1 MRKFFLMSQDLS
13 PNEDPREAIYIRGAR
28 LHNLQGIDLRIPRQ
42 TLCVVTG
49 LSGSGKSSLVFDT
62 LYAEGQRRYVE
73 SLSAY
78 ARQFLGRMK
87 KPEVDAILGLS
98 PAMAIEQKVISRNPR
113 STVGTSTEI
122 YDYLKLLFARVG
134 QTHSPISGEL
144 VRKHQVS
151 DVVDAAMEYLN
162 ERVEVAA
169 PFITHGRSLKEE
181 LSVLVQKGYV
191 RLKLQ
196 QETIKIED
204 LLENETQFDSNDC
217 LLLID
222 RLKIE
227 EDEDC
232 RHRLSDSIQT
242 AFNEGHGTCYLLVG
256 EEKKAYSNRFEAD
269 GMAFEEPHPNFFSF
283 STPHGACRTCEGFG
297 SVIGIDEELVFPEKH
312 LSVYEGAIAPWRGEK
327 MQEWLQVLLKNG
339 YKFDFPIHRSYGEL
353 SEAEKSLL
361 WTGNQWFEGLN
372 TFFKHLEEQSYKIQY
387 RVMLSRYRGRTVC
400 PDCKGT
406 RLRKDAGYVKLV
418 DVSTG
423 EKISLQEIVLLPVK
437 KLLPKLTNWKFD
449 ATRESI
455 AERLMEEILSRLGFL
470 QDVGLGYLNLNRLS
484 NTLSGGESQR
494 IKLATSLGSN
504 LSGSMYI
511 LDEPSI
517 GLHPRD
523 NDRLVSILKNLRD
536 KGNTVIVV
544 EHEEAVIKAADY
556 LVDIGPEAGSGGGK
570 LVYAGQ
576 LEGLKADSV
585 SLTGAYLSGRMSIK
599 VPEVRRKAQHYLRL
613 SGASEHNLKGISVNI
628 PLQMLTVITG
638 VSGSGKTTLIKR
650 ILYPALKRAMSGT
663 ADKAGSFQ
671 KLDGWKGRL
680 EDVELI
686 DQNPIGKSSRSNPA
700 TYSKAYDLI
709 RNLFAEEPRAKA
721 SGLKAAAFSFNV
733 EGGRCEVCQ
742 GEGIVRVEMQFLA
755 DVELECDACKG
766 QRFKEDV
773 LEVRWKGKNIT
784 EVLDLTIEDALVF
797 FHDQKNILARL
808 QPLADV
814 GLGYIQLGQSS
825 ATLSGGEAQRIKLAS
840 YLTKGQS
847 RQNMLFI
854 FDEPTT
860 GLHFHDINKLMIAF
874 NALIDQGNSLLVI
887 EHNHEVI
894 QCADWVID
902 LGPEGGD
909 EGGYVVFEGTPE
921 ELISCKESY
930 TGKYL
935 ATKMT
940 S

>member
-1 MRKFFLMSQDLS
+1 MSQDFA
-13 PNEDPREAIYIRGAR
+13 PQDDPREAIYIRGAR

-73 SLSAY
+73 SLSSY

-87 KPEVDAILGLS
+87 KPEVDAIIGLS

-134 QTHSPISGEL
+134 QTFSPVSNEL

-151 DVVDAAMEYLN
+151 DVVDSALTHLQ

-169 PFITHGRSLKEE
+169 PFITHGRPLKEE
-181 LSVLVQKGYV
+181 LPVLIQKGYV
-191 RLKLQ
+191 RLKHHN
-196 QETIKIED
+196 ETVKIEELIEQNVSID
-204 LLENETQFDSNDC
+204 VDEC

-227 EDEDC
+227 DEEEV

-242 AFNEGHGTCYLLVG
+242 AFNEGHGTCFLLVG
-256 EEKKAYSNRFEAD
+256 AQKFAFSNRFEAD
-269 GMAFEEPHPNFFSF
+269 GIAFEEPNPNFFSF

-297 SVIGIDEELVFPEKH
+297 SVIGIDEELVFPDKH
-312 LSVYEGAIAPWRGEK
+312 LSIYDGAVAPWRGEK
-327 MQEWLQVLLKNG
+327 MQEWQQSLIKHG
-339 YKFDFPIHRSYGEL
+339 YKFDFPIHRSYAEL
-353 SEAEKSLL
+353 SEAEKKLL
-361 WTGNQWFEGLN
+361 WTGNEWFEGLN
-372 TFFKHLEEQSYKIQY
+372 AFFKHLEEQAYKIQY

-400 PDCKGT
+400 PDCQGT

-418 DVSTG
+418 DAKTG
-423 EKISLQEIVLLPVK
+423 QRISLQEIVLMPVN
-437 KLLPKLTNWKFD
+437 KLLPLLTNWKFD
-449 ATRESI
+449 TMREAI
-455 AERLMEEILSRLGFL
+455 ADRLMEEVLSRLGFL

-523 NDRLVSILKNLRD
+523 NDRLVRILKNLRD

-570 LVYAGQ
+570 LVYSGELA
-576 LEGLKADSV
+576 GLKASEH
-585 SLTGAYLSGRMSIK
+585 SLTGAYLSGRMKIET
-599 VPEVRRKAQHYLRL
+599 PTVRRKAQHFLRL
-613 SGASEHNLKGISVNI
+613 TGASEHNLKNLSVDI
-628 PLQMLTVITG
+628 PLQMLTVVTG

-671 KLDGWKGRL
+671 KLEGWKGRL

-700 TYSKAYDLI
+700 TYTKAYDLI

-755 DVELECDACKG
+755 DVELECEACKG

-784 EVLDLTIEDALVF
+784 EVLDLTIEDALTF
-797 FHDQKNILARL
+797 FSEQKNILARL

-909 EGGYVVFEGTPE
+909 EGGNIVFEGTPE
-921 ELISCKESY
+921 ALMDCESSY
-930 TGKYL
+930 TGQYL
-935 ATKMT
+935 ATKMK
-940 S
+940 